1 MNAFSRAASYDCG
14 PAPSPR
20 SVTRGASPGRP
31 RPPTPS
37 PSPCPPRRERPA
49 RPWWRRRSSAARS
62 GCAPDAGA
70 GEPRDRP
77 GVAHQR
83 GDSVD
88 PSGAAYQNLGMETRA
103 GQQRRSDA
111 VLGGGREGTGHLRQ
125 QVGKGGPRRRG
136 AVSAGSGRW
145 SLFAPR
151 GFAAEMDDTMQVET
165 RGLPRSRRP
174 QTCSSLSRSRVGLRQ
189 RRAQV
194 ADGPHPQQSA
204 HHPRDRRRRPG
215 GHQPRKPASTSR
227 TRDGHKIATGGASGT
242 RGIPRSPTLSGRIR
256 IQGDP

>member
-1 MNAFSRAASYDCG
+1 MNAFSCAASYDCG

-125 QVGKGGPRRRG
+125 QVGKGGPPAG
-136 AVSAGSGRW
+136 AGRCPPGRVAGRCSPRAASRPKWTTPCRW
-145 SLFAPR
+145 
-151 GFAAEMDDTMQVET
+151 
-165 RGLPRSRRP
+165 
-174 QTCSSLSRSRVGLRQ
+174 
-189 RRAQV
+189 RRADSRGR
-194 ADGPHPQQSA
+194 AG
-204 HHPRDRRRRPG
+204 RR
-215 GHQPRKPASTSR
+215 HVPASP
-227 TRDGHKIATGGASGT
+227 D
-242 RGIPRSPTLSGRIR
+242 RGSACVKDVRRSPTDHTLSRALTTLGIEEDGQVDTSHESQPRHHEHAMVTKSPQAEHPALAAFR
-256 IQGDP
+256 AAPH